1 MPNFRLSKCE
11 WTTARRRTQAQASA
25 SATYRWECCVSML
38 NHQPFSLTCFSCCGL
53 VKLSV
58 HCRASQTDK
67 PFQLG
72 QRSGVWTVGGSRG
85 TQRKPKED
93 MQSPK
98 ESTPRPSGCADR
110 DVTMHRFPL
119 NFRVKLTFP
128 CGWFQRTAFVE
139 YLLSQLPSSSA
150 TELLLTDVLARRQFQ
165 LQLFTA
171 NGRKWFCSQ
180 VKT

>member
-1 MPNFRLSKCE
+1 
-11 WTTARRRTQAQASA
+11 
-25 SATYRWECCVSML
+25 ML
-38 NHQPFSLTCFSCCGL
+38 NHQPFSLACFSCCGL

-72 QRSGVWTVGGSRG
+72 QRSGVWTVGGSRA

-98 ESTPRPSGCADR
+98 ESNPRPSDSADR

-128 CGWFQRTAFVE
+128 PGWFQRTAFVE

-150 TELLLTDVLARRQFQ
+150 AEWLLTDVLARRQISTPTFYCQ
-165 LQLFTA
+165 WEKMVLQP
-171 NGRKWFCSQ
+171 S
-180 VKT
+180 